1 MAHGNKVAGKTQRS
15 FYLSH
20 DVVEALRTAA
30 FERRESQSEIVEKA
44 LRKELG
50 LMKKVEIAVIE
61 CGNGWMSPLTGW
73 ETYVADDATDDQILK
88 QAIAEVENNDFDV
101 MRDTDGGA
109 CEVTHYAD
117 GRIVANI
124 TVWPLISII
133 NPWSKTLVHINRSE
147 VTAEKLEAM
156 AQLMEDDIREELHR
170 ECPDD
175 PAEFF
180 ARYVERVGPERAGE
194 VWFA

>member
-1 MAHGNKVAGKTQRS
+1 MARGHGVAGKVQRS
-15 FYLSH
+15 FCLPH
-20 DVVEALRTAA
+20 DVVEALRTEA
-30 FERRESQSEIVEKA
+30 FERRVSQSEIVEKA

-73 ETYVADDATDDQILK
+73 ATYVADDATDEQILE

-101 MRDTDGGA
+101 MRDADGGA

-133 NPWSKTLVHINRSE
+133 NPWSKALVHINRSE
-147 VTAEKLEAM
+147 VTAERLEAM
-156 AQLMEDDIREELHR
+156 AQLMEDDIREELHQ

-180 ARYVERVGPERAGE
+180 SRYVERVGPERAGE

>member
-1 MAHGNKVAGKTQRS
+1 AVAGKVQRS
-15 FYLSH
+15 FYLPH

-44 LRKELG
+44 LRRELG

-61 CGNGWMSPLTGW
+61 CGEGWTRHLTGW
-73 ETYVADDATDDQILK
+73 EMYVADDSSDEDILE
-88 QAIAEVENNDFDV
+88 QAIAEVTDAGCDV
-101 MRDTDGGA
+101 MRDADGGA
-109 CEVTHYAD
+109 CEVTHYSD

-124 TVWPLISII
+124 TVWTQIGVI
-133 NPWSKTLVHINRSE
+133 NPWTQTLVYISRSE
-147 VTAEKLEAM
+147 VTVAKLEAM

-194 VWFA
+194 VWFS

>member
-1 MAHGNKVAGKTQRS
+1 MPQNKVAGKRQIST
-15 FYLSH
+15 YLPE
-20 DVVEALRTAA
+20 DVYEALLLRAA
-30 FERRESQSEIVEKA
+30 REKTTRSEIIERA

-61 CGNGWMSPLTGW
+61 CGEGWMDRRTGW
-73 ETYVADDATDDQILK
+73 ATHVADDAIDEQILEE
-88 QAIAEVENNDFDV
+88 AIAEVEAAGFDV
-101 MRDTDGGA
+101 MRDADGGA
-109 CEVTHYAD
+109 CEVTHYSD

-124 TVWPLISII
+124 TVWPKIGVI
-133 NPWSKTLVHINRSE
+133 NPWTQTWVYINRSE

>member
-73 ETYVADDATDDQILK
+73 ETYVADDATDNQILE

-133 NPWSKTLVHINRSE
+133 NPWSKALVHINRSE

-156 AQLMEDDIREELHR
+156 AQFMEDDIREELHR

-175 PAEFF
+175 PAELF

>member
-1 MAHGNKVAGKTQRS
+1 MARGNQVAGKAQRS
-15 FYLSH
+15 FYLPH

-30 FERRESQSEIVEKA
+30 FERRVSQSEIVEKA

-50 LMKKVEIAVIE
+50 VV
-61 CGNGWMSPLTGW
+61 
-73 ETYVADDATDDQILK
+73 D
-88 QAIAEVENNDFDV
+88 
-101 MRDTDGGA
+101 
-109 CEVTHYAD
+109 
-117 GRIVANI
+117 RISV
-124 TVWPLISII
+124 I
-133 NPWSKTLVHINRSE
+133 NPWTGVWKHIDRSE
-147 VTAEKLEAM
+147 ITAERLEAM
-156 AQLMEDDIREELHR
+156 AQLMEDDIREKLHR

>member
-1 MAHGNKVAGKTQRS
+1 MV
-15 FYLSH
+15 
-20 DVVEALRTAA
+20 
-30 FERRESQSEIVEKA
+30 
-44 LRKELG
+44 RKID
-50 LMKKVEIAVIE
+50 IAVIE
-61 CGNGWMSPLTGW
+61 CGEGWMSPLTGW
-73 ETYVADDATDDQILK
+73 ETYVADDATDDQILE
-88 QAIAEVENNDFDV
+88 QAIAEVENHDFDV

-133 NPWSKTLVHINRSE
+133 NPWSKALVHINRSE

-170 ECPDD
+170 EYPDD
-175 PAEFF
+175 PGEFF
-180 ARYVERVGPERAGE
+180 ARYVERVGPERAGK

>member
-1 MAHGNKVAGKTQRS
+1 MPQNKVAGKRQIST
-15 FYLSH
+15 YLPE
-20 DVVEALRTAA
+20 DVYEALLLRAA
-30 FERRESQSEIVEKA
+30 REKTTRSEIIERA

-50 LMKKVEIAVIE
+50 MVRKIDIAVIE
-61 CGNGWMSPLTGW
+61 CGEGWMDRLTGW
-73 ETYVADDATDDQILK
+73 ATYVADDATDEQILE
-88 QAIAEVENNDFDV
+88 QAIAEVEAAGYDV
-101 MRDTDGGA
+101 MRDADGGA
-109 CEVTHYAD
+109 CEVTHYTD

-133 NPWSKTLVHINRSE
+133 NPWTKALVHINRSE
-147 VTAEKLEAM
+147 VTAERLEAM

-180 ARYVERVGPERAGE
+180 FRYVERVGPERAGE

>member
-1 MAHGNKVAGKTQRS
+1 
-15 FYLSH
+15 
-20 DVVEALRTAA
+20 
-30 FERRESQSEIVEKA
+30 
-44 LRKELG
+44 
-50 LMKKVEIAVIE
+50 
-61 CGNGWMSPLTGW
+61 MSRLTGW
-73 ETYVADDATDDQILK
+73 ALYVAGDATVEQILE

-101 MRDTDGGA
+101 MRNTDGGA

-124 TVWPLISII
+124 TVWPLISLV
-133 NPWSKTLVHINRSE
+133 NPWSKALVHINRSE
-147 VTAEKLEAM
+147 VTAERLEAM
-156 AQLMEDDIREELHR
+156 AQLMEDDIREELHS
-170 ECPDD
+170 ECPDA

>member
-1 MAHGNKVAGKTQRS
+1 
-15 FYLSH
+15 
-20 DVVEALRTAA
+20 
-30 FERRESQSEIVEKA
+30 
-44 LRKELG
+44 
-50 LMKKVEIAVIE
+50 MKKVEIAVIE
-61 CGNGWMSPLTGW
+61 CGEGWMSPLTGW
-73 ETYVADDATDDQILK
+73 ETYVTDGATDEQILE
-88 QAIAEVENNDFDV
+88 QAIAEVETADFDV

-133 NPWSKTLVHINRSE
+133 NPSSQTLVHINRSE

-170 ECPDD
+170 EYPDD
-175 PAEFF
+175 PGEFF

>member
-61 CGNGWMSPLTGW
+61 CGEGWMSPLTGW
-73 ETYVADDATDDQILK
+73 ETYVADGATDEQILE

-170 ECPDD
+170 EYPDD
-175 PAEFF
+175 PGEFF

-194 VWFA
+194 VWFS

>member
-1 MAHGNKVAGKTQRS
+1 MPQNKVAGKRQIST
-15 FYLSH
+15 YLPE
-20 DVVEALRTAA
+20 DVYEALLLRAA
-30 FERRESQSEIVEKA
+30 REKTTRSEIIERA

-61 CGNGWMSPLTGW
+61 CGEGWMSPLTGW
-73 ETYVADDATDDQILK
+73 ETYVADGATDEQILE

-133 NPWSKTLVHINRSE
+133 NPWSKALVHINRSE
-147 VTAEKLEAM
+147 VTAERLEAM
-156 AQLMEDDIREELHR
+156 AQLMEDDIREELHQ

-194 VWFA
+194 VWFS